1 MNDSGVV
8 SKEVLLSVTVVQVG
22 DHDQDSLY
30 DLTINNMEQQPG
42 AIINGNK
49 DKERKPSK
57 IDIPFVVSIG
67 NLEVTCSDLTLDFP
81 ETGSDRNCA
90 GCRTCC
96 LDYSCWL
103 KAQDVL
109 YTIINDTF
117 FDVIVTL
124 CIILNTVFLAIEHHG
139 MSQELA
145 HILDLGNKVF
155 TTFFALEAV
164 LKLAALSREYFGN
177 GWNVFDLVIVVAS
190 LLDLGLESVDGI
202 SVLRGMRLVG
212 NYLSLAD

>member
-1 MNDSGVV
+1 MGGHH
-8 SKEVLLSVTVVQVG
+8 LVQVG

-30 DLTINNMEQQPG
+30 DLTINNMEPE

-67 NLEVTCSDLTLDFP
+67 NNGLAMMMRGGADTDFT
-81 ETGSDRNCA
+81 ETGNDRNCA

-96 LDYSCWL
+96 LDYNCWL
-103 KAQDVL
+103 KTQDIL
-109 YTIINDTF
+109 FTIINDTF

-124 CIILNTVFLAIEHHG
+124 CIILNTIFLAIEHHG
-139 MSQELA
+139 MSEELA
-145 HILDLGNKVF
+145 HVLDLGNKVF

-177 GWNVFDLVIVVAS
+177 GWNIFDLVIVVAS

-202 SVLRGMRLVG
+202 SVLRGMRLVSH
-212 NYLSLAD
+212 LSSGGTLTNIE